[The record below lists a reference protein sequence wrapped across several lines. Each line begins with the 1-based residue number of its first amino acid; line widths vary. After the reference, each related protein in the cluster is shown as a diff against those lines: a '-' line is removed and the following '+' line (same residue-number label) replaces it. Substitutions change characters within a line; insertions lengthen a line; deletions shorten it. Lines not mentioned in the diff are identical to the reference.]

1 MEDIS
6 NVNQL
11 QVVLQLYMYPGAG
24 ICEKV
29 RSPVITRKYLFL
41 PTFPPSSTVP
51 LENGSADDCLWW
63 EY

>member
-6 NVNQL
+6 DIYQL

-24 ICEKV
+24 ICEEV
-29 RSPVITRKYLFL
+29 RSPVITTKYLFL

-51 LENGSADDCLWW
+51 PEWF
-63 EY
+63 Y

>member
-6 NVNQL
+6 DIYQL
-11 QVVLQLYMYPGAG
+11 QVVLRILDVRLMYPGAG
-24 ICEKV
+24 ICEEV

-51 LENGSADDCLWW
+51 PEWF
-63 EY
+63 Y